1 MSAPPER
8 APAGCDLLAVGAHP
22 DDVELSCGG
31 WLALAHQREQ
41 RVVIV
46 DLTQGERASNGTPAV
61 RSAEA
66 QWAAERLG
74 VAARANLG
82 LPDCGLSGE
91 DPGQVRALVAAIRLY
106 RPALLLAPWT
116 AARHP
121 DHAAA
126 GALTTRAAF
135 FAGVANFHPEAGA
148 PWRAR
153 RLIQYPQRQ
162 DATPDFVVDI
172 SAVID
177 QKRAAV
183 ACHASQFGAGP
194 VATLINNPL
203 GLGAF
208 ETRDRY
214 WGASIGVEFGEP
226 YMLGT
231 PVPLADPV
239 AHFEAHPAAPVWM
252 PPR

>member
-1 MSAPPER
+1 MSEPE
-8 APAGCDLLAVGAHP
+8 PVCDLLAIGPHP

-31 WLALAHQREQ
+31 WLALAHQRGQ
-41 RVVIV
+41 QVVIV
-46 DLTQGERASNGTPAV
+46 DLSQGERATNGTPAE

-74 VAARANLG
+74 VAARLNLG
-82 LPDCGLSGE
+82 LPDCE
-91 DPGQVRALVAAIRLY
+91 IDDHDPQQIQAVVASIRSY

-126 GALTTRAAF
+126 GALAKRAGF
-135 FAGVANFHPEAGA
+135 LAGVANFHPELGD
-148 PWRAR
+148 PWRLS
-153 RLIQYPQRQ
+153 RLIHYPQRQ
-162 DATPDFVVDI
+162 DATPDFVVDVT
-172 SAVID
+172 AVIAE
-177 QKRAAV
+177 KRAAI
-183 ACHASQFGAGP
+183 ACHASQFGARP
-194 VATLINNPL
+194 VETLINNPL

-226 YMLGT
+226 YILGA
-231 PVPLADPV
+231 PVPLQDPI
-239 AHFEAHPAAPVWM
+239 AHFSAHPAQPVWM

>member
-1 MSAPPER
+1 LSALPPTE
-8 APAGCDLLAVGAHP
+8 PHCDLLAIGAHP

-31 WLALAHQREQ
+31 WLALAHHREQ
-41 RVVIV
+41 SVVIV
-46 DLTQGERASNGTPAV
+46 DLSHGERATNGTPAE

-74 VAARANLG
+74 VTVRTNLG
-82 LPDCGLSGE
+82 LPDCEIDERSPQQL
-91 DPGQVRALVAAIRLY
+91 QALIAAIRQH

-126 GALTTRAAF
+126 GALAKRAAF
-135 FAGVANFHPEAGA
+135 LAGVANFHPELGD
-148 PWRAR
+148 PWRPS
-153 RLIQYPQRQ
+153 RLIHYPQRQ
-162 DATPDFVVDI
+162 DATPDFVIDI
-172 SAVID
+172 TAVID
-177 QKRAAV
+177 QKRAAI

-226 YMLGT
+226 YFIGA
-231 PVPLADPV
+231 PVPLSDPIT
-239 AHFEAHPAAPVWM
+239 HFKTHPAAPLWM

>member
-1 MSAPPER
+1 MTEP
-8 APAGCDLLAVGAHP
+8 GCDLLAIGPHP

-31 WLALAHQREQ
+31 WLALANQRDQ
-41 RVVIV
+41 QVVIV
-46 DLTQGERASNGTPAV
+46 DLSQGERATNGSPAE

-74 VAARANLG
+74 VAARLNLG
-82 LPDCGLSGE
+82 LPDCEIDARDSR
-91 DPGQVRALVAAIRLY
+91 QVQSVVAAIRSY

-126 GALTTRAAF
+126 GALVKRAAF
-135 FAGVANFHPEAGA
+135 LAGVANYHPELGE
-148 PWRAR
+148 PWRPG
-153 RLIQYPQRQ
+153 RLIHYPQRQ

-172 SAVID
+172 TPVIAE
-177 QKRAAV
+177 KRAAI
-183 ACHASQFGAGP
+183 ACHASQFGAGRP
-194 VATLINNPL
+194 DAGATATLINNPL

-214 WGASIGVEFGEP
+214 WGASVGVEFGEP
-226 YMLGT
+226 YILGG
-231 PVPLADPV
+231 PVPLSDPIT
-239 AHFEAHPAAPVWM
+239 HFEAHAAAPVWL
-252 PPR
+252 PAR